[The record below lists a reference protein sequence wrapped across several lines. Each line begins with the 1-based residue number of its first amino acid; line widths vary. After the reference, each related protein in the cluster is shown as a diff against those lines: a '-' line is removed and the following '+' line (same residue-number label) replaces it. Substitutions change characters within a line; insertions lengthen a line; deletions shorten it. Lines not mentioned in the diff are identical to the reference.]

1 MLGTELNQIQKIA
14 DVLSRR
20 EYGAGFYT
28 LDVPTMKAIWGR
40 AEVVFRFETSLE
52 EA

>member
-14 DVLSRR
+14 DALSRR

-28 LDVPTMKAIWGR
+28 LDHYESNMGTWPGLIDKG
-40 AEVVFRFETSLE
+40 AET
-52 EA
+52 A